1 MRERFEKTDLIFY
14 VRAVDTSVENK
25 QKMTAGT
32 LMERQQFI
40 EEELPRLI
48 SQLRGSAKCD
58 NCAKDLLRTAHTGI
72 QITNSEP
79 CPREEFTVNVPPC
92 FSTTIWWAIDNPNP
106 VP

>member
-1 MRERFEKTDLIFY
+1 MKERFEKTDLIFY

-48 SQLRGSAKCD
+48 SQLRGGA
-58 NCAKDLLRTAHTGI
+58 NCPKALLRAAHTGI

-79 CPREEFTVNVPPC
+79 CPREEFTVKVPPC

>member
-1 MRERFEKTDLIFY
+1 MSIKFWIGSIAVLKKVRYALCPMPYALCPMPYALCPVLPHLSEKGYRL
-14 VRAVDTSVENK
+14 VD
-25 QKMTAGT
+25 
-32 LMERQQFI
+32 
-40 EEELPRLI
+40 
-48 SQLRGSAKCD
+48 SA

-72 QITNSEP
+72 EIPNSEP